1 MSIANVKISNSN
13 TNTQLGIGNIGIGNT
28 GNNGNTSYFLPY
40 QEAWINDDSPLK
52 VAEKS
57 RRVGFT
63 YASSYRMFQKCMR
76 RGKGFTQW
84 VSSRDRLTAQELIR
98 DYIAMWCK
106 LANVAAQGLTG
117 ENVEVI
123 DTEKDITA
131 FVCSFPNG
139 ARIVSLSSTP
149 EAFAGKG
156 GDVFLDEVDLHRDSG
171 ALIDMAYPCIMWGNQ
186 LEMVSAYRVDGSKDT
201 PFARLVAE
209 AKKDNPQHASLH
221 RVTIHDAVAQ
231 GLVEKINAKSGRH
244 QTREE
249 FLQQTRAGCRTLAAW
264 ESQFE
269 CKVQD
274 AGGKLLPVKV
284 LAPCEMDAADIADIE
299 RRFPDAPRFAGFDI
313 ARRRHASA
321 WSEWLKVGVS
331 YFLVCRETF
340 HDMEFEAQRKF
351 IEAKMSRY
359 ARRISRL
366 AMDATGLGMETAEWA
381 AKTWPGRVDGVNLE
395 SHRRH
400 ELCMMFQ
407 DWFLTGAAKIPADA
421 ALRDDFST
429 PYVKTNA
436 NGSLRVI
443 VPEFDGGDGEVSH
456 CDEFMAAVLARSAAD
471 AGGSEPAMQATAEIG
486 DDPFDSDRGL
496 SRRSFL

>member
-1 MSIANVKISNSN
+1 MEK
-13 TNTQLGIGNIGIGNT
+13 T
-28 GNNGNTSYFLPY
+28 GTSYFLPY

-76 RGKGFTQW
+76 RGKGFVQW
-84 VSSRDRLTAQELIR
+84 VSSRDQLTAQELIR
-98 DYIAMWCK
+98 DYVAMWCK
-106 LANVAAQGLTG
+106 LANVAAKGLTG
-117 ENVEVI
+117 QDVEII
-123 DTEKDITA
+123 DTEKNITA
-131 FVCSFPNG
+131 FVCTFPNG

-171 ALIDMAYPCIMWGNQ
+171 SLIDMAYPCIMWGNQ

-201 PFARLVAE
+201 PFAKLVAA

-231 GLVEKINAKSGRH
+231 GLVEKINEKTGRA

-249 FLQQTRAGCRTLAAW
+249 FLKKTRAGCRTKAAW

-274 AGGKLLPVKV
+274 AGGKLLSTQQIS
-284 LAPCEMDAADIADIE
+284 ACELSPDEIARIE
-299 RRFPDAPRFAGFDI
+299 ETNPNAQRFAGYDV
-313 ARRRHASA
+313 ARRVHASA
-321 WSEWLKVGVS
+321 YHEYIKVGHCL
-331 YFLVCRETF
+331 YLVERKTF
-340 HDMEFEAQRKF
+340 HKMEFSAQEKF
-351 IEAKMSRY
+351 LRGKMQ
-359 ARRISRL
+359 RRDRPISRL
-366 AMDATGLGMETAEWA
+366 AIDSSGLGMQMAENL
-381 AKTWPGRVDGVNLE
+381 AKAFPGRVDQVNLE

-400 ELCMMFQ
+400 EICMLFR
-407 DWFLTGAAKIPADA
+407 DRVENRKAFFPEDDILREDFGAPTLVSAANG
-421 ALRDDFST
+421 ALRVHVPQFE
-429 PYVKTNA
+429 NA
-436 NGSLRVI
+436 
-443 VPEFDGGDGEVSH
+443 EGEQSH
-456 CDEFMAAVLARSAAD
+456 ADEFMASVLAVSAAD
-471 AGGSEPAMQATAEIG
+471 AGASEPAMQATAEME
-486 DDPFDSDRGL
+486 DDHDIMERRGR

>member
-1 MSIANVKISNSN
+1 MNEAD
-13 TNTQLGIGNIGIGNT
+13 
-28 GNNGNTSYFLPY
+28 TSYFLPY

-117 ENVEVI
+117 EDIQVI

-131 FVCSFPNG
+131 FVCTFPNG

-231 GLVEKINAKSGRH
+231 GLVEKINAKSGRS

-274 AGGKLLPVKV
+274 AGGKLLPTKI
-284 LAPCEMDAADIADIE
+284 LAPCEMPAEEIAAIE
-299 RRFPDAPRFAGFDI
+299 RRYPNAPRFAGYDI

-321 WSEWLKVGVS
+321 WSEWLQVGVT
-331 YFLVCRETF
+331 YFLVYRETF

-351 IEAKMSRY
+351 IEAKMCR
-359 ARRISRL
+359 AERRISRL

-381 AKTWPGRVDGVNLE
+381 AKKWPGRVDPVNLE

-407 DWFLTGAAKIPADA
+407 DWFNTANARIPADPV
-421 ALRDDFST
+421 LREDYQT
-429 PYVKTNA
+429 PVLKTAA
-436 NGSLRVI
+436 NGNVRVS
-443 VPEFDGGDGEVSH
+443 VPEFENGEGETSH
-456 CDEFMAAVLARSAAD
+456 CDEFMAGVLARSAAD
-471 AGGSEPAMQATAEIG
+471 AGGAEPAMQATAEID
-486 DDPFDSDRGL
+486 DDPLGDEQHAL
-496 SRRSFL
+496 TRRSFM

>member
-1 MSIANVKISNSN
+1 MSVANVKTSNSN
-13 TNTQLGIGNIGIGNT
+13 ANFQLGTGNIGIGNI
-28 GNNGNTSYFLPY
+28 GDIGNTSKESYFLPY
-40 QEAWINDDSPLK
+40 QEAWINDESPLK

-76 RGKGFTQW
+76 RGRGFTQW
-84 VSSRDRLTAQELIR
+84 VSSRDQLTAQELIR
-98 DYIAMWCK
+98 DYVSMWCK
-106 LANVAAQGLTG
+106 LANVAATGLTG
-117 ENVEVI
+117 RDLTVI
-123 DTEKDITA
+123 DPDKDITA
-131 FVCSFPNG
+131 FVCTFPNG

-201 PFARLVAE
+201 PFAKIVAA

-231 GLVEKINAKSGRH
+231 GLVEKINEKSGRS

-249 FLQQTRAGCRTLAAW
+249 FLATTRAGARTQAAW

-274 AGGKLLPVKV
+274 AGGKLLPAKV
-284 LAPCEMDAADIADIE
+284 LAPCEMDAAEIAEIE
-299 RRFPDAPRFAGFDI
+299 RRFPDARRVAGYDI

-321 WSEWLKVGVS
+321 WSEWLNVGVS
-331 YFLVCRETF
+331 WLLVCRETH
-340 HDMEFEAQRKF
+340 HDMPFAEQRRF
-351 IEAKMSRY
+351 IEAKMERRE
-359 ARRISRL
+359 RRIWRL
-366 AMDATGLGMETAEWA
+366 AMDSTGLGMESAEWA
-381 AKTWPGRVDGVNLE
+381 ASRWPGRVDQVNLE

-407 DWFLTGAAKIPADA
+407 DWFNTAVARIPADP
-421 ALRDDFST
+421 ALREDFST
-429 PYVKTNA
+429 PFLRTAA
-436 NGSLRVI
+436 NGNVRVV
-443 VPEFDGGDGEVSH
+443 VPEFEGGDGEVSH
-456 CDEFMAAVLARSAAD
+456 CDEFMGGVLARSAAD
-471 AGGSEPAMQATAEIG
+471 SGASEPACEPPRNPI
-486 DDPFDSDRGL
+486 FHRFFRG
-496 SRRSFL
+496 RH

>member
-1 MSIANVKISNSN
+1 M
-13 TNTQLGIGNIGIGNT
+13 
-28 GNNGNTSYFLPY
+28 
-40 QEAWINDDSPLK
+40 
-52 VAEKS
+52 AEKS

-76 RGKGFTQW
+76 RGRGFTQW
-84 VSSRDRLTAQELIR
+84 VSSRDQLTAQELIR
-98 DYIAMWCK
+98 DYVAMWCK
-106 LANVAAQGLTG
+106 LANVAAKGLTG
-117 ENVEVI
+117 EDVQVI
-123 DTEKDITA
+123 DVEKDITA
-131 FVCSFPNG
+131 FVCTFPNG

-171 ALIDMAYPCIMWGNQ
+171 NLIDMAYPCIMWGNQ

-221 RVTIHDAVAQ
+221 RVTIRDAVAQ
-231 GLVEKINAKSGRH
+231 GLVEKINEKSGRS

-249 FLQQTRAGCRTLAAW
+249 FLKRTHAGCRTQAAW

-274 AGGKLLPVKV
+274 AGGKLLPTKV
-284 LAPCEMDAADIADIE
+284 LAPCEMDAADIAEIE
-299 RRFPDAPRFAGFDI
+299 RRFPDAPRFAGYDI

-321 WSEWLKVGVS
+321 WSEWLQVGVT
-331 YFLVCRETF
+331 YFLVERETF
-340 HDMEFEAQRKF
+340 HDLEFKAQRKF
-351 IEAKMSRY
+351 LEGKMNRRE
-359 ARRISRL
+359 RRICRL
-366 AMDATGLGMETAEWA
+366 ALDATGLGMETAEWA
-381 AKTWPGRVDGVNLE
+381 AETWPGRVDQVNLE

-407 DWFLTGAAKIPADA
+407 DWFNTGAARIPADD
-421 ALRDDFST
+421 ALREDYQT
-429 PYVKTNA
+429 PVLKTTA
-436 NGSLRVI
+436 NGSVRVA
-443 VPEFDGGDGEVSH
+443 VPEFENDEGEVSH
-456 CDEFMAAVLARSAAD
+456 CDEFMGGVLARSAAD
-471 AGGSEPAMQATAEIG
+471 AGGGAPAMAAASEAEG
-486 DDPFDSDRGL
+486 DAPGMDAGGR

>member
-1 MSIANVKISNSN
+1 MEKAD
-13 TNTQLGIGNIGIGNT
+13 
-28 GNNGNTSYFLPY
+28 TSYFLPY

-117 ENVEVI
+117 EDIQVI

-131 FVCSFPNG
+131 FVCTFPNG

-231 GLVEKINAKSGRH
+231 GLVEKINAKSGRS

-274 AGGKLLPVKV
+274 AGGKLLPTKI
-284 LAPCEMDAADIADIE
+284 LAPCEMPAEEIAAIE
-299 RRFPDAPRFAGFDI
+299 RRFPNAPRFAGYDI

-321 WSEWLKVGVS
+321 WSEWLQVGVT

-351 IEAKMSRY
+351 IEAKMCR
-359 ARRISRL
+359 AERRISRL

-381 AKTWPGRVDGVNLE
+381 AKKWPGRVDPVNLE

-407 DWFLTGAAKIPADA
+407 DWFNTANARIPAEA
-421 ALRDDFST
+421 VLREDYQT
-429 PYVKTNA
+429 PVLKTAA
-436 NGSLRVI
+436 NGNVRVS
-443 VPEFDGGDGEVSH
+443 VPEFENDEGETSH
-456 CDEFMAAVLARSAAD
+456 CDEFMSGVLARSAAD
-471 AGGSEPAMQATAEIG
+471 AGGAEPAMQATAEID
-486 DDPFDSDRGL
+486 DDPLGEDAGRL
-496 SRRSFL
+496 TRRSFM

>member
-1 MSIANVKISNSN
+1 M
-13 TNTQLGIGNIGIGNT
+13 TQT
-28 GNNGNTSYFLPY
+28 ETSYFLPY

-76 RGKGFTQW
+76 RGRGFTQW

-98 DYIAMWCK
+98 DYVAMWCR
-106 LANVAAQGLTG
+106 LANVAARGMTG
-117 ENVEVI
+117 EDAEVI
-123 DTEKDITA
+123 DPEKDITA
-131 FVCSFPNG
+131 FVCTFPNG

-171 ALIDMAYPCIMWGNQ
+171 ALIDMAYPCITWGNQ

-201 PFARLVAE
+201 PFARLVAA
-209 AKKDNPQHASLH
+209 AKKDNPQNASLH

-231 GLVEKINAKSGRH
+231 GLVEKINEKSGRSR
-244 QTREE
+244 TREE
-249 FLQQTRAGCRTLAAW
+249 FLRQTRAGCRTQAAW

-269 CKVQD
+269 CRVQD
-274 AGGKLLPVKV
+274 AGGKLLPAKAI
-284 LAPCEMDAADIADIE
+284 APCEMDAADIADIE
-299 RRFPDAPRFAGFDI
+299 RRFPNAPRFAGYDI

-321 WSEWLKVGVS
+321 WSEWLQVGVT
-331 YFLVCRETF
+331 YFLVSRETF

-351 IEAKMSRY
+351 IESKMCR
-359 ARRISRL
+359 ADRRIWRL

-381 AKTWPGRVDGVNLE
+381 AKKWPGRVDQVNLE

-407 DWFLTGAAKIPADA
+407 DWFNTGAARIPADPV
-421 ALRDDFST
+421 LREDYQT
-429 PYVKTNA
+429 PCLKTNA
-436 NGSLRVI
+436 NGAVRVF
-443 VPEFDGGDGEVSH
+443 VPEFENGDGETSH
-456 CDEFMAAVLARSAAD
+456 CDEFMGGVLARSAAD
-471 AGGSEPAMQATAEIG
+471 AGATAPAAQAVSEAG
-486 DDPFDSDRGL
+486 DDPLERLSGGGL
-496 SRRSFL
+496 SRRSFM

>member
-1 MSIANVKISNSN
+1 MNEAD
-13 TNTQLGIGNIGIGNT
+13 
-28 GNNGNTSYFLPY
+28 TSYFLPY

-98 DYIAMWCK
+98 DYVAMWCK

-117 ENVEVI
+117 EDIQVI

-131 FVCSFPNG
+131 FVCTFPNG

-201 PFARLVAE
+201 PFAKLVA
-209 AKKDNPQHASLH
+209 AARKDNPQHASLH

-231 GLVEKINAKSGRH
+231 GLVEKINAKSGRS
-244 QTREE
+244 QTRED
-249 FLQQTRAGCRTLAAW
+249 FLKQTRAGCRTLAAW

-274 AGGKLLPVKV
+274 AGGKLLPTKI
-284 LAPCEMDAADIADIE
+284 LAPCEMPADEIAEIE
-299 RRFPDAPRFAGFDI
+299 RRFPNAPRFAGYDI

-321 WSEWLKVGVS
+321 WSEWLQVGVT
-331 YFLVCRETF
+331 YFLVNRETF

-351 IEAKMSRY
+351 LESKMCR
-359 ARRISRL
+359 AERRISRL

-381 AKTWPGRVDGVNLE
+381 AKKWPGRVDQVNLE

-407 DWFLTGAAKIPADA
+407 DWFNTANARIPAEA
-421 ALRDDFST
+421 TLREDYQT
-429 PYVKTNA
+429 PVLKTAA
-436 NGSLRVI
+436 NGNVRVA
-443 VPEFDGGDGEVSH
+443 VPEFENDEGETSH
-456 CDEFMAAVLARSAAD
+456 CDEFMAGVLARSAAD
-471 AGGSEPAMQATAEIG
+471 AGGVEPAMQATAEID
-486 DDPFDSDRGL
+486 DDPLGEDAGRL
-496 SRRSFL
+496 TRRSFM

>member
-1 MSIANVKISNSN
+1 METAD
-13 TNTQLGIGNIGIGNT
+13 
-28 GNNGNTSYFLPY
+28 TSYFLPY

-84 VSSRDRLTAQELIR
+84 VSSRDQLTAQELIR
-98 DYIAMWCK
+98 DYISMWCK
-106 LANVAAQGLTG
+106 LANVAAKGMTG
-117 ENVEVI
+117 EDIQVI

-131 FVCSFPNG
+131 FVCTFPNG

-171 ALIDMAYPCIMWGNQ
+171 TLIDMAYPCIMWGNQ

-209 AKKDNPQHASLH
+209 AKKDNPQNASLH
-221 RVTIHDAVAQ
+221 RVTIYDAVEQ
-231 GLVEKINAKSGRH
+231 GLVEKINEKSGRN

-249 FLQQTRAGCRTLAAW
+249 FLKQTRAGCRTLAAW

-274 AGGKLLPVKV
+274 AGGKLIPLDM
-284 LAPCEMDAADIADIE
+284 LAPCQLPASAIADIE
-299 RRFPDAPRFAGFDI
+299 RRFPDAPRFASFDI
-313 ARRRHASA
+313 ARHQHASA
-321 WSEWLKVGVS
+321 WHEYIQLGVTL
-331 YFLVCRETF
+331 YLVRREVWHNRDFETQWKF
-340 HDMEFEAQRKF
+340 VDAQME
-351 IEAKMSRY
+351 
-359 ARRISRL
+359 RREKRIARL
-366 AMDATGLGMETAEWA
+366 AMDATGLGMEGAETR
-381 AKTWPGRVDGVNLE
+381 AKKFPGRVDQVNLE

-400 ELCMMFQ
+400 ELCMMLQ
-407 DWFLTGAAKIPADA
+407 DKCRSRHMVYPDDADLQEDLT
-421 ALRDDFST
+421 R
-429 PYVKTNA
+429 PYTKTMT
-436 NGSLRVI
+436 NGSLRVV
-443 VPEFDGGDGEVSH
+443 VPQFESPESGEISH
-456 CDEFMAAVLARSAAD
+456 CDEFMASVLGVSAAE
-471 AGGSEPAMQATAEIG
+471 GGSSDPAVETAAEAAG
-486 DDPFDSDRGL
+486 EDELSDMFET
-496 SRRSFL
+496 RRTFIR

>member
-1 MSIANVKISNSN
+1 MNEAD
-13 TNTQLGIGNIGIGNT
+13 
-28 GNNGNTSYFLPY
+28 TSYFLPY

-117 ENVEVI
+117 EDIQVI

-131 FVCSFPNG
+131 FVCTFPNG

-231 GLVEKINAKSGRH
+231 GLVEKINAKSGRS

-274 AGGKLLPVKV
+274 AGGKLLPTKI
-284 LAPCEMDAADIADIE
+284 LAPCEMSAEEIAAIE
-299 RRFPDAPRFAGFDI
+299 RRFPNASRFAGYDI

-321 WSEWLKVGVS
+321 WSEWLQVGVT

-351 IEAKMSRY
+351 IEAKMCR
-359 ARRISRL
+359 AERRISRL

-381 AKTWPGRVDGVNLE
+381 AKKWPGRVDPVNFE

-407 DWFLTGAAKIPADA
+407 DWFNTANARIPAEA
-421 ALRDDFST
+421 VLREDYQT
-429 PYVKTNA
+429 PVLKTAA
-436 NGSLRVI
+436 NGNVRVS
-443 VPEFDGGDGEVSH
+443 VPEFENDEGETSH
-456 CDEFMAAVLARSAAD
+456 CDEFMAGVLARSAAD
-471 AGGSEPAMQATAEIG
+471 AGGAEPAMQATAEIDEDPLG
-486 DDPFDSDRGL
+486 DEPRAL
-496 SRRSFL
+496 TRRSFM

>member
-1 MSIANVKISNSN
+1 MNEAD
-13 TNTQLGIGNIGIGNT
+13 
-28 GNNGNTSYFLPY
+28 TSYFLPY

-117 ENVEVI
+117 EDIQVI

-131 FVCSFPNG
+131 FVCTFPNG

-231 GLVEKINAKSGRH
+231 GLVEKINAKSGRS

-249 FLQQTRAGCRTLAAW
+249 FLRQTRAGCRTLAAW

-274 AGGKLLPVKV
+274 AGGKLLPTKI
-284 LAPCEMDAADIADIE
+284 LAPCEMSAEEIAAIE
-299 RRFPDAPRFAGFDI
+299 RRYPDAPRFAGFDI

-321 WSEWLKVGVS
+321 WSEWLQVGVTF
-331 YFLVCRETF
+331 FLVRRETF

-351 IEAKMSRY
+351 LEAQMQGRTSK
-359 ARRISRL
+359 RITRL

-381 AKTWPGRVDGVNLE
+381 AKKWPGRVDQVNLE

-400 ELCMMFQ
+400 EICMMFQ
-407 DWFLTGAAKIPADA
+407 DWFNASNARIPADPV
-421 ALRDDFST
+421 LREDYQT
-429 PYVKTNA
+429 PVLKTAA
-436 NGSLRVI
+436 NGNVRVAI
-443 VPEFDGGDGEVSH
+443 PEFENGEGETSH
-456 CDEFMAAVLARSAAD
+456 CDEFMAGVLARSAAD
-471 AGGSEPAMQATAEIG
+471 AGGAEPAMQATAEIG
-486 DDPFDSDRGL
+486 DDPFGDDGRGL
-496 SRRSFL
+496 TRRSFM

>member
-1 MSIANVKISNSN
+1 MNEAD
-13 TNTQLGIGNIGIGNT
+13 
-28 GNNGNTSYFLPY
+28 TSYFLPY

-84 VSSRDRLTAQELIR
+84 VSSRDQLTAQELIR

-106 LANVAAQGLTG
+106 LANVAAKGMTG

-123 DTEKDITA
+123 DPEKDITA
-131 FVCSFPNG
+131 FVCTFPNG

-201 PFARLVAE
+201 PFAKLVAE

-231 GLVEKINAKSGRH
+231 GLVEKINEKSGRS

-249 FLQQTRAGCRTLAAW
+249 FLKQTRAGCRTLAAW

-274 AGGKLLPVKV
+274 AGGKLITLDM
-284 LAPCEMDAADIADIE
+284 LAPCQLPAAEIAEIE
-299 RRFPDAPRFAGFDI
+299 SRFPDAPRFAGFDI
-313 ARRRHASA
+313 ARHQHASA
-321 WSEWLKVGVS
+321 WHEYIKLGVTLYLVRREVWHNRDFETQWKFVDAQMERREKARHDSLQFVGN
-331 YFLVCRETF
+331 CGT
-340 HDMEFEAQRKF
+340 
-351 IEAKMSRY
+351 
-359 ARRISRL
+359 
-366 AMDATGLGMETAEWA
+366 
-381 AKTWPGRVDGVNLE
+381 
-395 SHRRH
+395 
-400 ELCMMFQ
+400 
-407 DWFLTGAAKIPADA
+407 
-421 ALRDDFST
+421 
-429 PYVKTNA
+429 
-436 NGSLRVI
+436 
-443 VPEFDGGDGEVSH
+443 
-456 CDEFMAAVLARSAAD
+456 
-471 AGGSEPAMQATAEIG
+471 
-486 DDPFDSDRGL
+486 
-496 SRRSFL
+496 